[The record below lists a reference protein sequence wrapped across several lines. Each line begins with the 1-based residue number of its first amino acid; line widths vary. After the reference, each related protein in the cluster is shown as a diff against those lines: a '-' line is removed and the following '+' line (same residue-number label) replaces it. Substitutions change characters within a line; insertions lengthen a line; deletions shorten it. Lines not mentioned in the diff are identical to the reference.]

1 MKPLNLALLALVALA
16 LGSSGCL
23 HSNVDAHWGEA
34 YDNAVAVQTA
44 DPNAPHSADAPEG
57 LDSLSAERVADRY
70 YKAQAVDDARKSKGI
85 QISEF

>member
-1 MKPLNLALLALVALA
+1 MKPLNLALLPLVALA

-34 YDNAVAVQTA
+34 YGNQVAVQTA

-70 YKAQAVDDARKSKGI
+70 YKGQAVDDARKSKGVL
-85 QISEF
+85 ISEF